1 MLRIPLIAT
10 PIVVVMVAVGLPLMS
25 FEFVSVSIAAALTAA
40 VGAWCAP
47 ASYVPGETGSLLSI
61 AFDVWDRRLARL
73 KALQLAVAGAVVLL
87 LVGLELVGPAT
98 AAVFGIAA
106 AIAVGAFSGS
116 SAERS
121 GSTNR
126 SSCGATHHRAAH
138 GGGER

>member
-1 MLRIPLIAT
+1 MNRDEPLT
-10 PIVVVMVAVGLPLMS
+10 P
-25 FEFVSVSIAAALTAA
+25 E
-40 VGAWCAP
+40 
-47 ASYVPGETGSLLSI
+47 E
-61 AFDVWDRRLARL
+61 RELARL
-73 KALQLAVAGAVVLL
+73 LGRRVEQAPPAALDATILAAARAAVHA
-87 LVGLELVGPAT
+87 PAADAAVPAEAPRRQRT
-98 AAVFGIAA
+98 RPRWPAVFGIAA